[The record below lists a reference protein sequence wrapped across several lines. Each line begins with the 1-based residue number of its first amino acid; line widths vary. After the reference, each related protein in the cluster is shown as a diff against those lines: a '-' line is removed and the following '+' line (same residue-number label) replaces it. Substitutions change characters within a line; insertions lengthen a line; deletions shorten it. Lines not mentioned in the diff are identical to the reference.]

1 MLVAGFFLADNPA
14 CFSPSTMLYLHNYA
28 KGLRMAQAVS
38 ILIIDDEDTLR
49 NLLKAELE
57 QHNYAV
63 DAAESGEAGI
73 EKLHEKRFNLIILDI
88 RMPGMDGLEVL
99 KKIREQD
106 LADKVIML
114 TGVDELKIARD
125 SLQLGA
131 NDFLTKPYDIKTL
144 LACIKRVMAER

>member
-1 MLVAGFFLADNPA
+1 MV
-14 CFSPSTMLYLHNYA
+14 HN
-28 KGLRMAQAVS
+28 VD
-38 ILIIDDEDTLR
+38 ILIVDDEDMLR

-57 QHNYAV
+57 QYQYMV
-63 DAAESGEAGI
+63 DTAESGEIAI
-73 EKLHEKRFNLIILDI
+73 EKLHEKRFGLIILDI

-131 NDFLTKPYDIKTL
+131 DDFLTKPYDIKTL
-144 LACIKRVMAER
+144 LACIKRVMIEK